1 MLNASACW
9 NREAITNYLCWIIDQ
24 SIYRPAFPLN
34 QIIETIWI
42 AKADAFDVSASHHA
56 ALFTELI
63 FNYGDQFQVEGENIE
78 SFVSMSDHYIIS
90 GLKTSPFHTITSGKH
105 LNVGFILKPHYY
117 GILLERFAGPGMRQ
131 LSDVLFE
138 ELVEPETP
146 KFKNVESTLAK
157 FFGLVDIDPDLMK
170 FEKHI
175 SPELMRNG
183 ALRDFSNSTSIT
195 QKSFIEKFKKFYTLT
210 PSEYLRLK
218 QVNYATQL
226 IQRHPKAALT
236 QVGLESGFYD
246 QSHFIRVFKKHHGC
260 TPKQFQ
266 KNQS

>member
-1 MLNASACW
+1 M
-9 NREAITNYLCWIIDQ
+9 
-24 SIYRPAFPLN
+24 
-34 QIIETIWI
+34 
-42 AKADAFDVSASHHA
+42 
-56 ALFTELI
+56 FTELI
-63 FNYGDQFQVEGENIE
+63 FNYGEQFQVEGENTE

-90 GLKTSPFHTITSGKH
+90 GLKTTPFRTTISGKH

-117 GILLERFAGPGMRQ
+117 EMLLDRFASQSMQ
-131 LSDVLFE
+131 ILSEILFT
-138 ELVEPETP
+138 ELIEPEKP
-146 KFKNVESTLAK
+146 RFKKVETTLIN
-157 FFGLVDIDPDLMK
+157 FFGLIEMDSDLLK
-170 FEKHI
+170 FENHI

-195 QKSFIEKFKKFYTLT
+195 QKSFIEKFKKLYSIT

-226 IQRHPKAALT
+226 IQRHPKASLT

-246 QSHFIRVFKKHHGC
+246 QSHFIRVFKKHHGH

-266 KNQS
+266 KKSDSLLK

>member
-1 MLNASACW
+1 M
-9 NREAITNYLCWIIDQ
+9 
-24 SIYRPAFPLN
+24 N
-34 QIIETIWI
+34 QIIDTIWV
-42 AKADAFDVSASHHA
+42 AKADAFDISASHHA

-63 FNYGDQFQVEGENIE
+63 FNYGEQFQVEGENTE

-90 GLKTSPFHTITSGKH
+90 GLKTTPFRTTISGKY

-117 GILLERFAGPGMRQ
+117 GMLLDRFASQSMQ
-131 LSDVLFE
+131 ILSEILFT
-138 ELVEPETP
+138 ELIEPEKP
-146 KFKNVESTLAK
+146 RFKKVETTLTN
-157 FFGLVDIDPDLMK
+157 FFGLIEMDSDLLK
-170 FEKHI
+170 FENHI

-195 QKSFIEKFKKFYTLT
+195 QKSFIEKFKKLYSIT

-226 IQRHPKAALT
+226 IQRHPKASLT

-246 QSHFIRVFKKHHGC
+246 QSHFIRVFKKHHGH

-266 KNQS
+266 KNQIHS

>member
-1 MLNASACW
+1 M
-9 NREAITNYLCWIIDQ
+9 
-24 SIYRPAFPLN
+24 
-34 QIIETIWI
+34 
-42 AKADAFDVSASHHA
+42 
-56 ALFTELI
+56 FTELI
-63 FNYGDQFQVEGENIE
+63 FNYGDQFQVKGENTE

-90 GLKTSPFHTITSGKH
+90 GLKTTPFRTTLSGKH

-117 GILLERFAGPGMRQ
+117 GVLLDQFASCKMQ
-131 LSDVLFE
+131 MLSEMLFE
-138 ELVEPETP
+138 ELIEPDTPRFKKIET
-146 KFKNVESTLAK
+146 TLTK
-157 FFGLVDIDPDLMK
+157 FFGLVDIDPDLRK
-170 FEKHI
+170 FENHI

-195 QKSFIEKFKKFYTLT
+195 QKSFIKKFKKLYTLT

-226 IQRHPKAALT
+226 IQRHPKVSLT

-246 QSHFIRVFKKHHGC
+246 QSHFIRVFKKHHGR

-266 KNQS
+266 KTQSLL

>member
-1 MLNASACW
+1 
-9 NREAITNYLCWIIDQ
+9 
-24 SIYRPAFPLN
+24 
-34 QIIETIWI
+34 
-42 AKADAFDVSASHHA
+42 
-56 ALFTELI
+56 
-63 FNYGDQFQVEGENIE
+63 
-78 SFVSMSDHYIIS
+78 MSDHYIIS
-90 GLKTSPFHTITSGKH
+90 GLKTSPFHTITSGKY

-117 GILLERFAGPGMRQ
+117 GILLQRFAGQSMQQ
-131 LSDVLFE
+131 LSNVLFE

-146 KFKNVESTLAK
+146 KFKKVESTLAK

-195 QKSFIEKFKKFYTLT
+195 QKSFIEKFKKLYALT

-226 IQRHPKAALT
+226 IQRHPKASLT